1 MEQNKPGKRV
11 AQAAPTPHPARRGL
25 IIVLAVAAALCAAYL
40 ALCAYGG
47 SRAAA
52 LPRTTA
58 AGVDLSGLT
67 QAQAQTRLEEAGLS
81 QDRSVTLTVAGVQSS
96 YTVPGTAVVPDAAAA
111 AQAALDLGQGG
122 FLTQGWRLLSA
133 LVTGNEIEVPFTFTA
148 EGEKQVDALLSQIES
163 ELGGRVQETTWEV
176 SGAEL
181 LFHMGTP
188 GRAFDLSNVKQ
199 EILDRFSSGD
209 TTPLELSPET
219 TDPTPVDLEVVHSQ
233 VYTVAQD
240 ATLDKETFE
249 VTPSVT
255 GLDFSV
261 SEAQAA
267 LEGAA
272 WGSTVSV
279 PLTVTEPAVSTEAL
293 QDLLFRDV
301 LGEATSGLTGTSARR
316 RNVEL
321 SSAAC
326 DETVLLPGEVFSYNT
341 ATGSRSADK
350 GYLPAPAYVGGKSV
364 DQIGGGICHTSSVIY
379 YAALNANLEIVERH
393 NHTYAVGYVP
403 DGMDATVWYGS
414 LDFQFRNNTQ
424 YPIKIDMVYS
434 NRELTVRIYGTKT
447 DDLHVEMTNKRL
459 SSTAWST
466 EYTVDP
472 ALAAGETRVD
482 QTPYTG
488 RVVEAY
494 RNIYDGE
501 GNLVSSTL
509 ESKNTYKMRNQI
521 IAVSP
526 ADAAQYGLSQDG
538 TPLPA
543 GAVTTPPVETTPAVS
558 PSPSSSPMPAE
569 SPSAAPSPSPAPSES
584 PSAAPS
590 PSPAPSETLPAVT
603 PPAASE
609 SAGTEPTQSPVL
621 PVETPPAV
629 STAPDNGI
637 PIASSA
643 ISPVT
648 EA

>member
-1 MEQNKPGKRV
+1 MEENKPGKRV
-11 AQAAPTPHPARRGL
+11 AQSAPPAHPARRGL
-25 IIVLAVAAALCAAYL
+25 IAAIAVVAALCAVYL
-40 ALCAYGG
+40 ALCAYVG
-47 SRAAA
+47 SRASA
-52 LPRTTA
+52 LPRTSA

-67 QAQAQTRLEEAGLS
+67 QTEAQARLEEAGLS
-81 QDRSVTLTVAGVQSS
+81 QGRSVTLTVPGVSGS
-96 YTVPGTAVVPDAAAA
+96 YTVPGSAVVPDAAEAA
-111 AQAALDLGQGG
+111 RSALNLKQGG

-133 LVTGNEIEVPFTFTA
+133 LVAGNEVEVLFTFTA
-148 EGEKQVDALLSQIES
+148 EGEAQVDALLSQIES

-176 SGAEL
+176 SGEEL

-188 GRAFDLSNVKQ
+188 GRAFDFSEVKQ
-199 EILDRFSSGD
+199 TILDRFSSGD
-209 TTPLELSPET
+209 ATPLELSTET
-219 TDPTPVDLEVVHSQ
+219 TDPSPVDLEAAHSQ
-233 VYTVAQD
+233 VYTEVQD

-249 VTPSVT
+249 VIPSVT
-255 GLDFSV
+255 GLDFNV
-261 SEAQAA
+261 ADAQAA
-267 LEGAA
+267 LEGAG

-279 PLTVTEPAVSTEAL
+279 PLAVTEPLLSTEAL
-293 QDLLFRDV
+293 QAVLFRDV

-316 RNVEL
+316 HNVEL

-326 DETVLLPGEVFSYNT
+326 DGIVLLPGEVFSYNT

-414 LDFQFRNNTQ
+414 LDFQFRNNTA
-424 YPIKIDMVYS
+424 YPIRRDMIYS
-434 NRELTVRIYGTKT
+434 SRQLKVQIYGTKT

-459 SSTAWST
+459 SSTPWST

-472 ALAAGETRVD
+472 ALAAGETRTD

-494 RNIYDGE
+494 RNIYDGD

-526 ADAAQYGLSQDG
+526 ADAAQYGLSPDG

-543 GAVTTPPVETTPAVS
+543 GAITPLPAETTPASTPSPSATPVPSESAAAS
-558 PSPSSSPMPAE
+558 PSPSSPI
-569 SPSAAPSPSPAPSES
+569 PSE
-584 PSAAPS
+584 P
-590 PSPAPSETLPAVT
+590 LPAVT
-603 PPAASE
+603 PPAASTP
-609 SAGTEPTQSPVL
+609 ADIPLTEPPVL
-621 PVETPPAV
+621 PVETPSAAPV
-629 STAPDNGI
+629 LPDNGI
-637 PIASSA
+637 PLASSFSTA
-643 ISPVT
+643 EGRTS
-648 EA
+648 

>member
-1 MEQNKPGKRV
+1 MEENKPGKRV
-11 AQAAPTPHPARRGL
+11 AQSAPPAHPARRGL
-25 IIVLAVAAALCAAYL
+25 IAAIAVVAALCAVYL
-40 ALCAYGG
+40 ALCAYVG
-47 SRAAA
+47 SRASA
-52 LPRTTA
+52 LPRTSA

-67 QAQAQTRLEEAGLS
+67 QTEAQARLEEAGLS
-81 QDRSVTLTVAGVQSS
+81 QGRSVTLTVPGVSGS
-96 YTVPGTAVVPDAAAA
+96 YTVPGSAVVPDAAEAA
-111 AQAALDLGQGG
+111 RCALNLKQGG

-133 LVTGNEIEVPFTFTA
+133 LVAGNEVEVLFTFTA
-148 EGEKQVDALLSQIES
+148 EGEAQVDALLSQIES

-176 SGAEL
+176 SGKEL

-188 GRAFDLSNVKQ
+188 GRAFDFSEVKQ
-199 EILDRFSSGD
+199 TILDRFSSGD
-209 TTPLELSPET
+209 ATPLELSTET
-219 TDPTPVDLEVVHSQ
+219 TDPSPVDLEAVHSQ
-233 VYTVAQD
+233 VYTEVQD

-249 VTPSVT
+249 VIPSVT
-255 GLDFSV
+255 GLDFNV
-261 SEAQAA
+261 ADAQAA
-267 LEGAA
+267 LEGAG

-279 PLTVTEPAVSTEAL
+279 PLAVTEPLLSTEAL
-293 QDLLFRDV
+293 QAVLFRDV

-316 RNVEL
+316 HNVEL

-326 DETVLLPGEVFSYNT
+326 DGIVLLPGEVFSYNT

-414 LDFQFRNNTQ
+414 LDFQFRNNTA
-424 YPIKIDMVYS
+424 YPIRLDMIYS
-434 NRELTVRIYGTKT
+434 SRQLKVQIYGTKT

-459 SSTAWST
+459 SSTPWST

-472 ALAAGETRVD
+472 ALAAGETRTD

-494 RNIYDGE
+494 RNIYDGD

-526 ADAAQYGLSQDG
+526 ADAAQYGLSPDG

-543 GAVTTPPVETTPAVS
+543 GAVTPLPAETTPASTPSPSATPVPSESAAAS
-558 PSPSSSPMPAE
+558 PSPSSPI
-569 SPSAAPSPSPAPSES
+569 
-584 PSAAPS
+584 
-590 PSPAPSETLPAVT
+590 PSETLPAVT
-603 PPAASE
+603 PPAASTP
-609 SAGTEPTQSPVL
+609 ADIPLTEPPVL
-621 PVETPPAV
+621 PVETPSAAPV
-629 STAPDNGI
+629 LPDNGI
-637 PIASSA
+637 PLASSFSTA
-643 ISPVT
+643 EGRTS
-648 EA
+648 